1 MFIPVYIYKYRQPN
15 LECMN
20 FHMYVRM
27 YGCAVSKFA
36 CSLQAQKSSNSSN
49 KIE

>member
-1 MFIPVYIYKYRQPN
+1 MSVHCTIMYVYRYV
-15 LECMN
+15 
-20 FHMYVRM
+20 HMYVRM